1 MKKKQKSSILL
12 GFFWFLSICK
22 LIIDDFYRKMLK
34 NLKINFKKNSE
45 VFSLIILILFASIL
59 TTYLNLKKNYDE
71 EKYNNFIDNVYLKKT
86 LNHLVNNLEPKI
98 KKIKH
103 KINSG
108 ETFDK
113 ILESYSIEKK
123 EIQKIKKSLQ
133 KKINLNKLNTRQIIQ
148 FNLDKTNNKIIEFTY
163 QISSTQKIFL
173 KRDIQEDKFDEKIL
187 TIKLDKKIVYE
198 ENIISESLYKA
209 AVNKKIP
216 ANTIIEFARIYGFQ
230 VDFQRDIRKEDKFQ
244 IMYEIF
250 QNEKKEIIETGEI
263 LFANLKLSGQDNSLY
278 YFDELGSEGHYDRN
292 GKSIQKALMK
302 TPINGARLSSP
313 FGMRK
318 HPIDGFNKMHRGT
331 DFAAPMGTPIM
342 ASGDGV
348 IKKAGWC
355 GGGGNCVKIKHNSTY
370 QTVYAHMSKF
380 ARGIK
385 PGVRVKQGQT
395 IGYVGST
402 GKSTGPHLH
411 YEVIV
416 NGKKVNSQKLKLPSG
431 KILKGKE
438 RKLFETKKIKLDIL
452 KSEKILGID

>member
-1 MKKKQKSSILL
+1 MVKFFKHQIKNNFEISILIL
-12 GFFWFLSICK
+12 V
-22 LIIDDFYRKMLK
+22 IIITAISTSYF
-34 NLKINFKKNSE
+34 NFKKNSE
-45 VFSLIILILFASIL
+45 VAA
-59 TTYLNLKKNYDE
+59 
-71 EKYNNFIDNVYLKKT
+71 YNTFIDNIYLRKT
-86 LNHLVNNLEPKI
+86 LKHLVDNLEPKY
-98 KKIKH
+98 KKVKH
-103 KINSG
+103 KIQAG

-113 ILESYSIEKK
+113 ILKSYKVDK
-123 EIQKIKKSLQ
+123 DEIKKIKNSLKNQ
-133 KKINLNKLNTRQIIQ
+133 VDLNKLSTRQLIQ
-148 FNLDKTNNKIIEFTY
+148 FSIDKTNNKIEEFTY
-163 QISSTQKIFL
+163 QISNTQKIYL
-173 KRDIQEDKFDEKIL
+173 KRNVKKDNFDNEIL
-187 TIKLDKKIVYE
+187 LIKLNKQIVYK
-198 ENIISESLYKA
+198 ENIILQSLYKS
-209 AVNKKIP
+209 AVDQNIP

-230 VDFQRDIRKEDKFQ
+230 VDFQRDIRKKDKFQ
-244 IMYEIF
+244 LMFEIF
-250 QNEKKEIIETGEI
+250 LNEKNEIIETGEI

-278 YFDELGSEGHYDRN
+278 YFDQKGSEGHYDKN
-292 GKSIQKALMK
+292 GKSVKKALMK

-348 IKKAGWC
+348 VKKAGWC
-355 GGGGNCVKIKHNSTY
+355 GGGGNCIKIKHNSTY

-385 PGVRVKQGQT
+385 KGVRVKQGQT

-431 KILKGKE
+431 KILKGKN
-438 RKLFETKKIKLDIL
+438 RKLFETKKIKLEVL
-452 KSEKILGID
+452 KSEKIIGLN

>member
-1 MKKKQKSSILL
+1 MLKILKKKIRKNIQIFGLI
-12 GFFWFLSICK
+12 FLIALTIVSTSY
-22 LIIDDFYRKMLK
+22 F
-34 NLKINFKKNSE
+34 NFKKNNN
-45 VFSLIILILFASIL
+45 IQA
-59 TTYLNLKKNYDE
+59 
-71 EKYNNFIDNVYLKKT
+71 YNNFIDNVYFKKT
-86 LNHLVNNLEPKI
+86 LSHLVDNLEPKY

-103 KINSG
+103 KIKSG

-113 ILESYSIEKK
+113 ILESYSIEKS
-123 EIQKIKKSLQ
+123 EILKIKNSL
-133 KKINLNKLNTRQIIQ
+133 KDKVNLNKLNTKQIIQ
-148 FNLDKTNNKIIEFTY
+148 FNLDKTNNKISEFVY
-163 QISSTQKIFL
+163 QTSNTQKIFL
-173 KRDIQEDKFDEKIL
+173 KRNIESDKFKEEIL
-187 TIKLDKKIVYE
+187 SIKLDKKIVYN
-198 ENIISESLYKA
+198 ENIILQSLYKA
-209 AVNKKIP
+209 ATDENIP

-230 VDFQRDIRKEDKFQ
+230 VDFQRDIRKQDKFQ

-250 QNEKKEIIETGEI
+250 LNEKKEIIETGEI

-278 YFDELGSEGHYDRN
+278 YFDKDGSEGHYDKN
-292 GKSIQKALMK
+292 GKSVKKALMK

-348 IKKAGWC
+348 VKKAGWC

-370 QTVYAHMSKF
+370 QTIYAHMSKF

-385 PGVRVKQGQT
+385 TGVRVKQGQT

-438 RKLFETKKIKLDIL
+438 RKNFETKKIKLDVL
-452 KSEKILGID
+452 KSEKIIGIN

>member
-1 MKKKQKSSILL
+1 MIKNYKLRINKNKEILL
-12 GFFWFLSICK
+12 LVLLIFITAISTSFF
-22 LIIDDFYRKMLK
+22 
-34 NLKINFKKNSE
+34 NLNKKIKEK
-45 VFSLIILILFASIL
+45 
-59 TTYLNLKKNYDE
+59 TYNDL
-71 EKYNNFIDNVYLKKT
+71 IDNIYFNKT
-86 LNHLVNNLEPKI
+86 LKHIVNNLEPKY

-103 KINSG
+103 KIKSG

-113 ILESYSIEKK
+113 ILENYSIEKN
-123 EIQKIKKSLQ
+123 EISKIKKSL
-133 KKINLNKLNTRQIIQ
+133 KKKVNLNKLNTKQIIQ
-148 FNLDKTNNKIIEFTY
+148 LTLDKTNNKIQNFTY
-163 QISSTQKIFL
+163 QISNTEKIFL
-173 KRDIQEDKFDEKIL
+173 NRDFEKDKFDEEIL
-187 TIKLDKKIVYE
+187 LIKLNKKVIYN
-198 ENIISESLYKA
+198 ENIILQSLYKSA
-209 AVNKKIP
+209 MDEKIP
-216 ANTIIEFARIYGFQ
+216 PNIIIEFAGIYGFQ
-230 VDFQRDIRKEDKFQ
+230 VDFQRDIKKQDKFQ

-250 QNEKKEIIETGEI
+250 LNDKDEIIETGEI
-263 LFANLKLSGQDNSLY
+263 LFANLKLSGQNNSLY
-278 YFDELGSEGHYDRN
+278 YFDNEGSEGHYDEN
-292 GKSIQKALMK
+292 GKSIKKALMK

-348 IKKAGWC
+348 VKKVGWC

-385 PGVRVKQGQT
+385 TGVRVKQGQT

-438 RKLFETKKIKLDIL
+438 RKIFETKKIKINVL
-452 KSEKILGID
+452 KSEKIIGLN

>member
-1 MKKKQKSSILL
+1 
-12 GFFWFLSICK
+12 
-22 LIIDDFYRKMLK
+22 MLK
-34 NLKINFKKNSE
+34 ILKNKIRKNIQIFGLIFLIAITIFLTSYFNFKKNNN
-45 VFSLIILILFASIL
+45 IQA
-59 TTYLNLKKNYDE
+59 
-71 EKYNNFIDNVYLKKT
+71 YNNFIDNIYFKKT
-86 LNHLVNNLEPKI
+86 LSHLVDNLEPKY

-103 KINSG
+103 KIKSG

-113 ILESYSIEKK
+113 ILESYSIEKS
-123 EIQKIKKSLQ
+123 EILKIKNSL
-133 KKINLNKLNTRQIIQ
+133 KDKVNLNKLNTKQIIQ
-148 FNLDKTNNKIIEFTY
+148 FNLDKTNNKISEFEY
-163 QISSTQKIFL
+163 QTSNTQKIFL
-173 KRDIQEDKFDEKIL
+173 KRNIENDKFKEEIL
-187 TIKLDKKIVYE
+187 SIKLDKKIVYN
-198 ENIISESLYKA
+198 ENIILQSLYKA
-209 AVNKKIP
+209 ATDENIP

-230 VDFQRDIRKEDKFQ
+230 VDFQRDIRKQDKFQ

-250 QNEKKEIIETGEI
+250 LNEKNEIVETGEI

-278 YFDELGSEGHYDRN
+278 YFDKDGSEGHYDKN
-292 GKSIQKALMK
+292 GKSVKKALMK

-348 IKKAGWC
+348 VKKAGWC

-370 QTVYAHMSKF
+370 QTIYAHMSKF

-385 PGVRVKQGQT
+385 TGVRVKQGQT

-438 RKLFETKKIKLDIL
+438 RKIFETKKIKLDVL
-452 KSEKILGID
+452 KSEKIIGIN